1 VRRRRIVVARHRSR
15 RDHTLPEALLRL
27 IAVAEHPFASD
38 HAPNPD
44 ALRALAR
51 LATIIVP
58 ARGVFVAQESDV
70 CLAIDRIAATHL
82 GFDETRR
89 AYHKALKAVP
99 RFEERD
105 PIQTAVTNM
114 MRISDEAYFCAGL
127 MLGVALSGR

>member
-1 VRRRRIVVARHRSR
+1 MARHRSR
-15 RDHTLPEALLRL
+15 RDQTLSESLHRL

-58 ARGVFVAQESDV
+58 ARGVFVAQDSDV
-70 CLAIDRIAATHL
+70 CLAIDRVAATHL
-82 GFDETRR
+82 GFDEARR

-99 RFEERD
+99 GFEERD
-105 PIQTAVTNM
+105 PIQTAVTDM
-114 MRISDEAYFCAGL
+114 MRVSDDVYYCTGL
-127 MLGVALSGR
+127 MFGVALSGR